1 MKVLDGGLGDFSIII
16 FWDLPSGFHHSHEV
30 LITWGAHR
38 KVAIVIVELFPG
50 DNAIII
56 TSSSIEVIEELS
68 QNIIF
73 SFFAFK
79 ELWVHGYIIDSIDI

>member
-1 MKVLDGGLGDFSIII
+1 MLDSGLGDFSIII
-16 FWDLPSGFHHSHEV
+16 FRDLPGGLHHSHEV

-56 TSSSIEVIEELS
+56 APGSIEVIEELS
-68 QNIIF
+68 QNFIF

-79 ELWVHGYIIDSIDI
+79 ELWVHGNVIDSIDI